1 LPIKRGKAKCS
12 SFEQTWPRPFIGDRC
27 LLIIV
32 SFVHPN
38 LFNKRSA
45 LPSAFY
51 PLFQIPPSSS
61 PSQPRLRRWYS
72 PRL

>member
-1 LPIKRGKAKCS
+1 LQIKRGKASCS
-12 SFEQTWPRPFIGDRC
+12 WFEQTWPRHFIGDGC

-38 LFNKRSA
+38 LFNKCST

-51 PLFQIPPSSS
+51 PLLWLPPSSS
-61 PSQPRLRRWYS
+61 PSQPRLRRRYG